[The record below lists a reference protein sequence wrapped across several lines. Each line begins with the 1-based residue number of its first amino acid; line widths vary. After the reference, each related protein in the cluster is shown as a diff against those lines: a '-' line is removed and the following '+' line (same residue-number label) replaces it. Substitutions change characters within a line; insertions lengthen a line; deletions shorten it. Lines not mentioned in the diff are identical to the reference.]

1 MNDGIK
7 MQISA
12 FVDGELPQNE
22 AELLLRRLCQDAE
35 LRQQVAEYLAM
46 GRIIRG
52 ERYIAGMSMLRE
64 RISASLDDT
73 SLQEEFD
80 VVDTSKPRF
89 GRPLAGVAIAAT
101 VALAALLGLQQM
113 TEVQELDPAVPV
125 DAVANSSEAAYTVPA
140 EEDDALRDY
149 YLRHSAS
156 SSYFGANSI
165 NARLVTLQLREDVIF
180 ETDDTEQDPAEEAAV
195 EDMESE
201 STSEL
206 TTEDTTAAP

>member
-1 MNDGIK
+1 

-35 LRQQVAEYLAM
+35 LRQQAAEYLAM
-46 GRIIRG
+46 GRVIRG
-52 ERYIAGMSMLRE
+52 ERYIPGISTLRE

-80 VVDTSKPRF
+80 VVDTAKPRF

-101 VALAALLGLQQM
+101 VALAALLGLQQL
-113 TEVQELDPAVPV
+113 TEVKELDPAVPV
-125 DAVANSSEAAYTVPA
+125 DAVANSTDAAYTVPGQ
-140 EEDDALRDY
+140 EDELLRDY

-180 ETDDTEQDPAEEAAV
+180 DADDTEDDTEQDAAEDDLIEKI
-195 EDMESE
+195 EPESATE
-201 STSEL
+201 SV
-206 TTEDTTAAP
+206 TAAP

>member
-35 LRQQVAEYLAM
+35 LRQQAAEYLAM
-46 GRIIRG
+46 GRVIRG
-52 ERYIAGMSMLRE
+52 ERYIAGMSTLRE
-64 RISASLDDT
+64 RVSASLDDT

-80 VVDTSKPRF
+80 VADTARPRF

-113 TEVQELDPAVPV
+113 TDVQELDAAVPG
-125 DAVANSSEAAYTVPA
+125 DAVADSIDGGYTVPG
-140 EEDDALRDY
+140 EEDELLRDY
-149 YLRHSAS
+149 YLRHSAT

-165 NARLVTLQLREDVIF
+165 NARLVTLQLREDVVI
-180 ETDDTEQDPAEEAAV
+180 ETDDAEQDSAETDV
-195 EDMESE
+195 E
-201 STSEL
+201 
-206 TTEDTTAAP
+206 TAAP

>member
-22 AELLLRRLCQDAE
+22 AELLLRRLCQDRE

-46 GRIIRG
+46 GRVIRG
-52 ERYIAGMSMLRE
+52 ERSVSGMSTLRG

-73 SLQEEFD
+73 ALQEEFD
-80 VVDTSKPRF
+80 VPETARRRF

-101 VALAALLGLQQM
+101 VALAALLGLQQL
-113 TEVQELDPAVPV
+113 TAVQELDPAVTSEPIAEST
-125 DAVANSSEAAYTVPA
+125 DSSYTVPGQ
-140 EEDDALRDY
+140 EDDLLRDY
-149 YLRHSAS
+149 YLRHSAT

-165 NARLVTLQLREDVIF
+165 NARLVTLQLREDVII
-180 ETDDTEQDPAEEAAV
+180 D
-195 EDMESE
+195 SE
-201 STSEL
+201 STEQRVEEEQE
-206 TTEDTTAAP
+206 TPAEMPTP